1 MEKEGDYIIGSILG
15 GRYLIEKEIGRG
27 GVGVVYL
34 ARDKQLLSKPV
45 VIKILL
51 KGNNENSW
59 FAKKFLQEIEALA
72 RIDHPGVIGVLDAG
86 QMSDDKPYLVMQF
99 VEGVNLRS
107 IMKTGQMDFARVAN
121 IMRQI
126 GQALSAAHDKGI
138 YHRDLKPEN
147 IMVQS
152 LMGGEEHVKLI
163 DFGIATIK
171 DSQVAPG
178 EQTSTLA
185 GTMAYLAP
193 ERLMGEV
200 CAASDI
206 YALGVIAY
214 EMLTGEIPFDAKTVV
229 GLYEMQRSGLK
240 VKPKDLR
247 PDIPGAA
254 QGIILN
260 ALSFS
265 PRHRHSNPR
274 EFGELLT
281 RALSQVSEDQQSL
294 QKTAAAT
301 GSRPKSDSPGKIATG
316 PGEAATTALRTL
328 QIVLLYKRNI
338 EPDGYLL
345 KLLESKFRAQ
355 GHSVFIDRHLSIGVE
370 WAREIE
376 RQVRGADIVVPLLS
390 ALSVTSEMLAYE
402 VQIAS
407 DAAQKGG
414 KPRLLPVR
422 INYEDPL
429 PESMAALLNPIQYAL
444 WRGPED
450 DVRLVEEMFAS
461 LEPALPGLATKPRK
475 LEAVGGAVPLDSEF
489 YILRPTDE
497 EFCSAIDRGD
507 SIVLVKGARQMGKTS
522 LLARGLQQAREA
534 GSKIA
539 LTDFQTFNSIHLQS
553 VDALFMM
560 LAESLA
566 DQLDFDVLPSQIWN
580 SERGASMNFNRYMRK
595 AVLPGL
601 ESPLV
606 WGMDEVDRLFAC
618 DFASEV
624 FGLFR
629 SWHNARSL
637 DPTGPW
643 QRLTL
648 AIAYATEAHLFITD
662 VNQSPFNVGTR
673 LGLQDFTVEQV
684 TELNHRYGSPLHGG
698 SEISRFF
705 RLVGGHPYL
714 VRRSLQELATQKTDL
729 DTFEATADRDEGPLG
744 DHLRRMLI
752 LLAQDHS
759 SYDVVRGVLR
769 GEECPSME
777 SFYRLRSAG
786 VLSGDSSKAAR
797 PRCHLYETYLARHL
811 V

>member
-1 MEKEGDYIIGSILG
+1 MEKEGDCIIGSLLG

-45 VIKILL
+45 VVKILL
-51 KGNNENSW
+51 KGNNENPW

-86 QMSDDKPYLVMQF
+86 QLPDDKPYLVMQF

-107 IMKTGQMDFARVAN
+107 ILRTGQMSFARTAN

-152 LMGGEEHVKLI
+152 LAGGEEHVKLI

-171 DSQVAPG
+171 DSQVSPG
-178 EQTSTLA
+178 EQTSTPA
-185 GTMAYLAP
+185 GTMAYMAP

-200 CAASDI
+200 SAASDI
-206 YALGVIAY
+206 YALGVMAY
-214 EMLTGEIPFDAKTVV
+214 EMLTGDIPFDAVSAV
-229 GLYEMQRSGLK
+229 RLYEMQRGGLK
-240 VKPKDLR
+240 IKPKDLR
-247 PDIPGAA
+247 PDISGAA

-265 PRHRHSNPR
+265 PEHRHSNPR
-274 EFGELLT
+274 EFGDMLA
-281 RALSQVSEDQQSL
+281 RALSRVSEDQQSL
-294 QKTAAAT
+294 QKTTAIT
-301 GSRPKSDSPGKIATG
+301 GPRLNSGSPGRVAIG
-316 PGEAATTALRTL
+316 PGEATTTLRPL
-328 QIVLLYKRNI
+328 QIVLLYKRNT
-338 EPDGYLL
+338 EPDDYLL
-345 KLLESKFRAQ
+345 KLLESKFNAQ
-355 GHSVFIDRHLSIGVE
+355 GHSMFIDRHLTIGVE

-376 RQVRGADIVVPLLS
+376 RQVRGADVVVPLLS

-402 VQIAS
+402 IQIAS
-407 DAAQKGG
+407 ESAQEHG
-414 KPRLLPVR
+414 KPRLLPIRV
-422 INYEDPL
+422 NYEGPL

-450 DVRLVEEMFAS
+450 DERLVEEMFAS
-461 LEPALPGLATKPRK
+461 MKPAPPGLAAKARR

-489 YILRPTDE
+489 YIVRPTDE
-497 EFCSAIDRGD
+497 EFCSAIARCD

-539 LTDFQTFNSIHLQS
+539 LTDLQTLNAVHLQS
-553 VDALFMM
+553 VDTLFMT
-560 LAESLA
+560 LAESLT
-566 DQLDFDVLPSQIWN
+566 DQLDLDVSPKQIWN
-580 SERGASMNFNRYMRK
+580 SERGASLNFNRYMRK
-595 AVLPGL
+595 AVLPNL

-606 WGMDEVDRLFAC
+606 WGLDEVDRLFAC

-662 VNQSPFNVGTR
+662 INQSPFNVGTR

-684 TELNHRYGSPLHGG
+684 SELNQRYGSPLHNG
-698 SEISRFF
+698 SEISRFY

-714 VRRSLQELATQKTDL
+714 VRRSLQELASKKTGIDL
-729 DTFEATADRDEGPLG
+729 FEETADRDEGPLG
-744 DHLRRMLI
+744 DHLRRIMV
-752 LLAQDHS
+752 LLAQDHLS
-759 SYDVVRGVLR
+759 CDAVRAVLR
-769 GEECPSME
+769 GEGCPATE

-786 VLSGDSSKAAR
+786 ILSGDSSKDAR

-811 V
+811 A